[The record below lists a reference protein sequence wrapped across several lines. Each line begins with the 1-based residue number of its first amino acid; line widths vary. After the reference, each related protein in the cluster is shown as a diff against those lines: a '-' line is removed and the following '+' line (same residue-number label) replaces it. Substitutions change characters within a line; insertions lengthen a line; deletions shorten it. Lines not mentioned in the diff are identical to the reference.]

1 MPSRHRRK
9 QTKTH
14 RLKKTLLLTILVLI
28 VVAVSLVAPTAWRIY
43 TRAEELY
50 ASLLNLERVLSNP
63 PQQDNQETL
72 EQLTILVA
80 ETHADAVALR
90 EAARPLLPYAPS
102 LHQVP
107 SYGPDIAAA
116 EPMLDVLIHTS
127 AALTE
132 TLSATQPLLPLAS
145 NPEEIPDSKT
155 IQHIREARPGF
166 ERAHLHTGRA
176 MDALA
181 HIPVDDL
188 SPSLRSR
195 VQRIEPLLPLLD
207 SGLELT
213 LAASDVAIALSPAY
227 SEWQRS
233 STINATLVAD
243 LHTAR
248 PALDQSLHTLRQ
260 TSQQWEQIPLES
272 IPEPLR
278 SRVQR
283 LISLFPLVETSLETS
298 LNAEELLYTL
308 SPLLETGN
316 ASRPL
321 TVSLTTNLLAAQPLL
336 QQARQ
341 DVFRINDQ
349 LAQTDLL
356 SPEQTSQVVETL
368 ALIEDML
375 DLALITPALL
385 GAEEKR
391 EYLLITQNPDEMRA
405 TGGFMSNIGIL
416 STERGH
422 LDVPSLVN
430 SNVDSQRLRDGPYI
444 RGPDPL
450 RRYMG
455 IHQWAFRDANWSPS
469 FPTAARAA
477 RYLYNISQGDVITNV
492 IAFDPFLLKLL
503 LEATGPMQVEAVDGS
518 LRTISAENILDFLRE
533 QYTAG
538 LQAGNKDMII
548 DPLFLTILNNILSS
562 DPADLDAL
570 SLIQAFIQA
579 LNGHHIQLYVE
590 DPEIAAI
597 LDRQRWDGAVRPGTD
612 DFFMVVE
619 SNVGYTKSN
628 ASIQQ
633 SLTYTI
639 DLEYPTSPL
648 ATLSVQY
655 VHEGPPHNQC
665 IPTNRRENRR
675 ISSYQEMVE
684 WCYWN
689 YQRVL
694 VPIGS
699 TLLETT
705 GHPTP
710 AEWLM
715 SQTADDGTITAT
727 AATTRTMMFSTFL
740 VVPAGEQRVSTFR
753 YRLPPHV
760 LTRNGETWTYHLR
773 VQKQAGHEMIPLVV
787 RVYLPPGASLL
798 STSFP
803 PNSQEGNLLTFS
815 RELKRDSDL
824 VVRFHAP

>member
-1 MPSRHRRK
+1 
-9 QTKTH
+9 
-14 RLKKTLLLTILVLI
+14 
-28 VVAVSLVAPTAWRIY
+28 
-43 TRAEELY
+43 
-50 ASLLNLERVLSNP
+50 
-63 PQQDNQETL
+63 
-72 EQLTILVA
+72 
-80 ETHADAVALR
+80 
-90 EAARPLLPYAPS
+90 
-102 LHQVP
+102 
-107 SYGPDIAAA
+107 
-116 EPMLDVLIHTS
+116 
-127 AALTE
+127 
-132 TLSATQPLLPLAS
+132 
-145 NPEEIPDSKT
+145 
-155 IQHIREARPGF
+155 
-166 ERAHLHTGRA
+166 
-176 MDALA
+176 
-181 HIPVDDL
+181 
-188 SPSLRSR
+188 
-195 VQRIEPLLPLLD
+195 
-207 SGLELT
+207 
-213 LAASDVAIALSPAY
+213 
-227 SEWQRS
+227 
-233 STINATLVAD
+233 
-243 LHTAR
+243 
-248 PALDQSLHTLRQ
+248 
-260 TSQQWEQIPLES
+260 
-272 IPEPLR
+272 
-278 SRVQR
+278 
-283 LISLFPLVETSLETS
+283 
-298 LNAEELLYTL
+298 
-308 SPLLETGN
+308 
-316 ASRPL
+316 
-321 TVSLTTNLLAAQPLL
+321 LLAAQPQI

-341 DVFRINDQ
+341 DVLRINDQ

-356 SPEQTSQVVETL
+356 SPEQTRQVVETL

-430 SNVDSQRLRDGPYI
+430 SSVDSQRLRDGPYI

-469 FPTAARAA
+469 FPTTARAA

-492 IAFDPFLLKLL
+492 IAFDPFMLKLL
-503 LEATGPMQVEAVDGS
+503 LAATGPMQVETVDGS
-518 LRTISAENILDFLRE
+518 LRTVSAENILAFLRE

-562 DPADLDAL
+562 DPADLDTL
-570 SLIQAFIQA
+570 SLIQAFIRA
-579 LNGHHIQLYVE
+579 LNGHHIQLYIE
-590 DPEIAAI
+590 DPEIATI
-597 LDRQRWDGAVRPGTD
+597 LDRQGWDGAIRPGTD

-639 DLEYPTSPL
+639 DLENPTTPQ

-655 VHEGPPHNQC
+655 VHEGPPHDQC
-665 IPTNRRENRR
+665 VPTNRRENRR

-689 YQRVL
+689 YLRVL

-699 TLLETT
+699 TLLEAT

-715 SQTADDGTITAT
+715 TGTADDGAITAT

-740 VVPAGEQRVSTFR
+740 VVPAGGHRVSTFH

-760 LTRNGETWTYHLR
+760 LTRNSETWSYHLR

-787 RVYLPPGASLL
+787 RVRIPPGASLL

-815 RELKRDSDL
+815 RELTRDSDF
-824 VVRFHAP
+824 VVRFQVP